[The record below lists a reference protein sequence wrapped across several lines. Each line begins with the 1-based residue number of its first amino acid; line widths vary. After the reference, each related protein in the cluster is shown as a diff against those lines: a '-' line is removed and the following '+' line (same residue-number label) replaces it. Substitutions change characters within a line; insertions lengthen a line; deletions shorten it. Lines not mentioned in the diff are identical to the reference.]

1 MSYEVS
7 VIDHFSA
14 AHQINETH
22 DKCERLHGHNWQVIV
37 WVIAK
42 ELDEHGLVVDF
53 RILKNELKR
62 CLDILDHNYIND
74 LPAFKDINATS
85 ENIAY
90 FIYKLFYDRD
100 IYKKIF
106 KKVECK
112 SCSRGDKRIVSSRLG
127 FW

>member
-90 FIYKLFYDRD
+90 FIYKQISQAIDNER
-100 IYKKIF
+100 I
-106 KKVECK
+106 KV
-112 SCSRGDKRIVSSRLG
+112 SRVKVAESHNSFAEYMGD
-127 FW
+127 

>member
-14 AHQINETH
+14 AHQIKETH

-90 FIYKLFYDRD
+90 FIYKQISQAIDNER
-100 IYKKIF
+100 I
-106 KKVECK
+106 KV
-112 SCSRGDKRIVSSRLG
+112 SRVKVAESHNSFAEYIGD
-127 FW
+127 

>member
-90 FIYKLFYDRD
+90 FIYKQISQAIDNER
-100 IYKKIF
+100 I
-106 KKVECK
+106 KV
-112 SCSRGDKRIVSSRLG
+112 SRVKVAESHNSFAEYIGD
-127 FW
+127 

>member
-74 LPAFKDINATS
+74 LPTFKDINATS

-90 FIYKLFYDRD
+90 FIYKQISQAIDNER
-100 IYKKIF
+100 I
-106 KKVECK
+106 KV
-112 SCSRGDKRIVSSRLG
+112 SRVKVAESHNSFAEYIGD
-127 FW
+127 